1 VGVLL
6 DKIGVLDEIGVLFD
20 LVNVVDLE
28 FDFSCTEEVGVLSL
42 LEALE
47 VLEAYKECLR
57 TCAWELRDFGVVEL
71 DKGSRDMER
80 R

>member
-1 VGVLL
+1 MGVLL
-6 DKIGVLDEIGVLFD
+6 DKIGVLFD
-20 LVNVVDLE
+20 LVDVVDLE
-28 FDFSCTEEVGVLSL
+28 FDFDFSCTEEVGVLGL

-47 VLEAYKECLR
+47 LLDEYRECLR